1 MITLCRKR
9 RGRLWGLTN
18 TSGYGADEAAVG
30 AMKRPLRRC
39 WSILETFIIG
49 IRHDFNHKED
59 EAPVVAALAFSV
71 VGAETELVALRQF
84 TVGVIKL

>member
-1 MITLCRKR
+1 M
-9 RGRLWGLTN
+9 GP
-18 TSGYGADEAAVG
+18 
-30 AMKRPLRRC
+30 MKRPLQRC
-39 WSILETFIIG
+39 WGNLEKFIIG